1 MVNGQ
6 LFLKSIEWKMPI
18 IDPEQIET
26 LAEVAEGL
34 KKTPGTVKKLAMEN
48 PQWRGKMMRICVKK
62 GSGPASPEE
71 YFFAARTIEANKEK
85 FYTQRAKPRPT
96 SQEMD
101 ALKAENEHLKK
112 ITLRLESIEMRIKN
126 GGLLPADDEEG
137 PGF

>member
-1 MVNGQ
+1 M
-6 LFLKSIEWKMPI
+6 
-18 IDPEQIET
+18 
-26 LAEVAEGL
+26 
-34 KKTPGTVKKLAMEN
+34 AMEN

-62 GSGPASPEE
+62 GSGPASHEE
-71 YFFAARTIEANKEK
+71 YFFPAGTIEANKEK

-112 ITLRLESIEMRIKN
+112 LTLRLESIEMRIKN